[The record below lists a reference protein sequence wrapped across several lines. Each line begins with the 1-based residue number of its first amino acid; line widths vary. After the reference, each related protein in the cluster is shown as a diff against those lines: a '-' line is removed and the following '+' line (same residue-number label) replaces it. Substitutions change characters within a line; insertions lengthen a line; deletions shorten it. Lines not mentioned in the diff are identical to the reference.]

1 MMALHV
7 RTAQKQE
14 AILPHREDT
23 IQDYQTRILKVLVH
37 IQTHLDDLPHR
48 EELASIACMSPFHFH
63 RIFSSFVGE
72 PIHKYIKRLRLERA
86 AGWLI
91 NTQDSITDIA
101 LRTGYETPA
110 AFGKAFKQHFH
121 VTPTHFREKQ
131 LSYSHEVIRF
141 SLQIKEEEAMKPTIK
156 SRPEQRVM
164 FVRKTGS
171 YQDSSK
177 QAWETMFGFLG
188 QKGMPFHSIDML
200 GISHDSPGIT
210 EPDKLRYDACIPA
223 DDTVEAE
230 GEVGLQTIAGGQFA
244 IFLHKGSYKNLQ
256 QTYNHIFSVW
266 LPQSQQTLRD
276 EPCFEKYLN
285 SPMTVAHTDDL
296 QTEIYIPIQ

>member
-1 MMALHV
+1 
-7 RTAQKQE
+7 
-14 AILPHREDT
+14 
-23 IQDYQTRILKVLVH
+23 
-37 IQTHLDDLPHR
+37 
-48 EELASIACMSPFHFH
+48 
-63 RIFSSFVGE
+63 
-72 PIHKYIKRLRLERA
+72 
-86 AGWLI
+86 
-91 NTQDSITDIA
+91 
-101 LRTGYETPA
+101 
-110 AFGKAFKQHFH
+110 
-121 VTPTHFREKQ
+121 
-131 LSYSHEVIRF
+131 
-141 SLQIKEEEAMKPTIK
+141 
-156 SRPEQRVM
+156 
-164 FVRKTGS
+164 
-171 YQDSSK
+171 
-177 QAWETMFGFLG
+177 
-188 QKGMPFHSIDML
+188 ML

-244 IFLHKGSYKNLQ
+244 IFLHKGSYENLQ